1 LQGRLFTYACC
12 IAFRNNSE
20 ISSDR
25 VSSAM
30 GLNNKSFLNGF
41 FWSMYACGLLS
52 RTTIANKDRVYKI
65 KSLSSCLQ
73 EEVVKKYFINYMDQF
88 YDDADEEK
96 SLWLDRMSKIES
108 AF

>member
-1 LQGRLFTYACC
+1 
-12 IAFRNNSE
+12 
-20 ISSDR
+20 
-25 VSSAM
+25 
-30 GLNNKSFLNGF
+30 
-41 FWSMYACGLLS
+41 MYACGLLS

-73 EEVVKKYFINYMDQF
+73 EEVVKNYFINYMDQF
-88 YDDADEEK
+88 YDDAYEEK